1 MLRQHLKS
9 KKLGGAYVQHLGELD
24 AHAVLVVIGRNNYK
38 KKSATINTLA
48 AQLHLLGLTV
58 CWYERKA
65 NQHARLRDEEFS
77 AICGSWFNTFC
88 DDNPIAGYLARKV
101 VRFVLKIKYPKRHFY
116 FFKRINLD
124 PNPGCPDFRRFIRQL
139 KVDKVFVLAHSAGG
153 IVASLAAS
161 EAAIR
166 NIICF
171 GYPFKHPEKP
181 DEAYRTAH
189 LKEISKPFLIIQ
201 GNQDEYGSAE
211 DAMRYTLSP
220 SVHIESIQSG
230 HDYDAIEAHELENLT
245 KLVASFVGVDV
256 TPHR

>member
-1 MLRQHLKS
+1 MLEQHLKS
-9 KKLGGAYVQHLGELD
+9 KKVGGAYVQHLGELD
-24 AHAVLVVIGRNNYK
+24 AHAVLVVIGRNNHK
-38 KKSATINTLA
+38 KKSAPINALA

-65 NQHARLRDEEFS
+65 NRHARLRDEEFF
-77 AICGSWFNTFC
+77 AICESWLNAFC
-88 DDNPIAGYLARKV
+88 DHHPIAGYLARKI
-101 VRFVLKIKYPKRHFY
+101 VRLVLKIKYPKRHLY
-116 FFKRINLD
+116 FFKRISLD
-124 PNPGCPDFRRFIRQL
+124 PKPSSQYFRRFIRQL
-139 KVDKVFVLAHSAGG
+139 RVREVFVLAHSAGG

-161 EAAIR
+161 EAAVR

-171 GYPFKHPEKP
+171 GYPFKHPERP

-201 GNQDEYGSAE
+201 GEQDDYGSAE
-211 DAMRYTLSP
+211 NAMRYTLSP